1 MFLKKYINNK
11 TLRCV
16 AYIIIALA
24 LLTVILTI
32 YVFGVNFY
40 VKNTTKDRI
49 LSIEDI
55 SKLEDVDC
63 ILVLGCYVKPDGVP
77 SDMLRDRL
85 ETGLSVYA
93 TNVTDKILM
102 SGDHGQKEYDEVT
115 VMKDYAVE
123 RGVLSSDVF
132 CDHAGFSTY
141 ESLYRAKEIFGTDK
155 IIIVTQKY
163 HLYRALYTAEALGIE
178 AYGVPADLNSYAG
191 QWMRDVREVLARNKD
206 FLTAFFKPEPTY
218 LGDSIPIN
226 GNGDTTNG

>member
-1 MFLKKYINNK
+1 MFFKKYINNK
-11 TLRCV
+11 VLR
-16 AYIIIALA
+16 YIIYITLALA
-24 LLTVILTI
+24 LLAVILTI
-32 YVFGVNFY
+32 YVFSVNFY
-40 VKNTTKDRI
+40 VKNTTRDRI
-49 LSIEDI
+49 LSIEDV

-85 ETGLSVYA
+85 ETGLSVY
-93 TNVTDKILM
+93 TTDVTDKILM

-123 RGVLSSDVF
+123 RGILSSDVF

-141 ESLYRAKEIFGTDK
+141 ESVYRAKEIFGADK

-163 HLYRALYTAEALGIE
+163 HLHRALYTAEALGIE
-178 AYGVPADLNSYAG
+178 AYGVSADLNSYAG
-191 QWMRDVREVLARNKD
+191 QWTRDVREILARNKD
-206 FLTAFFKPEPTY
+206 FLTAVFKPEPTY

-226 GNGDTTNG
+226 GNGNITNG